1 VIVVSDASPLITLAG
16 VGQLHLLHA
25 LYGEVLIPS
34 AIWDEVVHDGR
45 PGVQDV
51 LSATW
56 IRIVQVA
63 QDSYL
68 MALQT
73 DLDDG
78 EAEALA
84 LAADVKADVVL
95 LDERRGR
102 EVALWMG
109 FRVIGAA
116 GVLVQ
121 AKAHGLL
128 AEIRPVLDEMLKVTQ
143 FRLARHLYDA
153 LLRDAGED

>member
-1 VIVVSDASPLITLAG
+1 VIVVSDASPLITLAA
-16 VGQLHLLHA
+16 VGQLDLLQA

-34 AIWDEVVHDGR
+34 AVWDEVVQDGR

-56 IRIVQVA
+56 VRVVAVA

-68 MALQT
+68 LALQS

-84 LAADVKADVVL
+84 LAAEVKADVVI

-109 FRVIGAA
+109 FRVIGVA
-116 GVLVQ
+116 GVLAQ
-121 AKAHGLL
+121 AKASGLL
-128 AEIRPVLDEMLKVTQ
+128 GEIRPVLDEMMRVTR

-153 LLRDAGED
+153 LLQDAGE

>member
-1 VIVVSDASPLITLAG
+1 MIVVSDASPLITLAG
-16 VGQLHLLHA
+16 VGQLHLLQA

-34 AIWDEVVHDGR
+34 AVWDEIDHDGR

-51 LSATW
+51 LAATW
-56 IRIVQVA
+56 VRVVPVA

-68 MALQT
+68 MALQS

-84 LAADVKADVVL
+84 LAAEVKAEVVL
-95 LDERRGR
+95 LDERRAR
-102 EVALWMG
+102 EIAKWMG

-116 GVLVQ
+116 GVLAQ
-121 AKAHGLL
+121 AKARGLL
-128 AEIRPVLDEMLKVTQ
+128 TEVRPVLDEMLRVTQ
-143 FRLARHLYDA
+143 FRLAQHLYDA
-153 LLRDAGED
+153 LLRDADES

>member
-1 VIVVSDASPLITLAG
+1 MIVVSDASPLITLSA
-16 VGQLHLLHA
+16 VGQLDLLQA

-34 AIWDEVVHDGR
+34 AVWDEVVHDGR

-51 LSATW
+51 ISATW
-56 IRIVQVA
+56 IRVVPVA

-68 MALQT
+68 MALQA

-84 LAADVKADVVL
+84 LAAEVKAEVVL

-116 GVLVQ
+116 GVLAQ
-121 AKAHGLL
+121 AKARGLL
-128 AEIRPVLDEMLKVTQ
+128 PEIRPVLDEMLRVTQ
-143 FRLARHLYDA
+143 FRLAGHLYDT
-153 LLRDAGED
+153 LLRDAGEL